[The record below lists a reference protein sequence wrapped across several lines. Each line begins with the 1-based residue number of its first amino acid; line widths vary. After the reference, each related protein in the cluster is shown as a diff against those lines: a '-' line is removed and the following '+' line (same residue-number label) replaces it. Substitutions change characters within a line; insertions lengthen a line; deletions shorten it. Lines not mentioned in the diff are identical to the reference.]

1 MSGRIWNSDKKYS
14 QIQRECDNVG
24 SESIETETEV
34 IDAFEFL
41 YF

>member
-1 MSGRIWNSDKKYS
+1 MSGRIWKSDENYS
-14 QIQRECDNVG
+14 QIQRQCDNVG
-24 SESIETETEV
+24 SESIETEADV